1 MDSELSKGDVAAD
14 AVARNVR
21 ALRQLRGMTQ
31 TDLATLVG
39 LNQSLITRIEN
50 GKREVSVSEAWMFA
64 VALGVGVSDLFV
76 AAGAYYDGLLIAH
89 VRAPLREVIMRVNEI
104 ERFQSEEDP
113 AGISALVRRVADGV
127 QTYLAEVP
135 DPYAETAD
143 QLAVSMNLSLALV
156 VLRELPGVRDRI
168 QDALEKFEHARIHRQ
183 ALEPVEDLEE
193 LRALSAALGRSTA

>member
-1 MDSELSKGDVAAD
+1 
-14 AVARNVR
+14 
-21 ALRQLRGMTQ
+21 
-31 TDLATLVG
+31 
-39 LNQSLITRIEN
+39 
-50 GKREVSVSEAWMFA
+50 
-64 VALGVGVSDLFV
+64 
-76 AAGAYYDGLLIAH
+76 
-89 VRAPLREVIMRVNEI
+89 MRVNEI